1 MCIWKRQTFSVYVEL
16 DGLFR
21 KMQIGSPF
29 FFWGGV
35 KFETFDS
42 NLGQTR
48 SQEAAA
54 RIADRR
60 PNASQQ
66 TI

>member
-1 MCIWKRQTFSVYVEL
+1 MTFHICIWKRQTFSVYVEL

-21 KMQIGSPF
+21 KMQIGGPF
-29 FFWGGV
+29 WGV

-48 SQEAAA
+48 SQAAA